1 MLKPGPIL
9 PTQDA
14 DAERFVTKSAPSID
28 KKIVPTAIN
37 NIYVKIKLVIL
48 IAVSLLI
55 SFPFSVT
62 GDIMFGWTL
71 CVIPRLISFK
81 APKNLTHLIP
91 PPVEEAHPPTNISRR
106 SSILLKDG
114 HRLKSAVAYPVVVM
128 TEDTWNSEWRKDSP
142 ILSYTPLKRRF
153 NIIRSE
159 KFRNTR
165 WRNFEQ

>member
-14 DAERFVTKSAPSID
+14 EAERLVIKSAPSID
-28 KKIVPTAIN
+28 KRIVPTAIKS
-37 NIYVKIKLVIL
+37 IYVKIKLVIL

-91 PPVEEAHPPTNISRR
+91 PPVEEAQPPIKNKTKIIIFEKVGQASK
-106 SSILLKDG
+106 SSVI
-114 HRLKSAVAYPVVVM
+114 
-128 TEDTWNSEWRKDSP
+128 
-142 ILSYTPLKRRF
+142 
-153 NIIRSE
+153 
-159 KFRNTR
+159 
-165 WRNFEQ
+165 